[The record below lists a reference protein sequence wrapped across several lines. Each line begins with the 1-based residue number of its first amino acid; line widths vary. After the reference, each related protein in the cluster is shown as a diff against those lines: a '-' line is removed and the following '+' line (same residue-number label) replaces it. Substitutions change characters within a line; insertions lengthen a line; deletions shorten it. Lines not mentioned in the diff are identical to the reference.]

1 MEKANVINALG
12 YCAAGNC
19 KGCYYDG
26 IEDCDSKMC
35 KDAIALLKANETS
48 AKPKYSVAII
58 FTKRGNLLDYLNTD
72 KLSYGTFNGNI
83 NVNAKEYY
91 AKERDI
97 ELILLCRWDKN
108 KLMCRIKCPVNPI
121 PVKGEFEAPNYGAI
135 CRFLANNGWRFKE
148 KFYPRMF
155 EAD

>member
-19 KGCYYDG
+19 EGCYYYD

-35 KDAIALLKANETS
+35 KDAIALLKANETTN
-48 AKPKYSVAII
+48 AKPKYPVAVI
-58 FTKRGNLLDYLNTD
+58 FTKRDNLLDYLNTD
-72 KLSYGTFNGNI
+72 KMSYGNTGNPPSDSMR
-83 NVNAKEYY
+83 EYY

-97 ELILLCRWDKN
+97 ELILLCRYDN
-108 KLMCRIKCPVNPI
+108 RKLMCRIKCPVNPI

-135 CRFLANNGWRFKE
+135 CRFLTRNGWKFKE
-148 KFYPRMF
+148 KFYPSMF
-155 EAD
+155 T